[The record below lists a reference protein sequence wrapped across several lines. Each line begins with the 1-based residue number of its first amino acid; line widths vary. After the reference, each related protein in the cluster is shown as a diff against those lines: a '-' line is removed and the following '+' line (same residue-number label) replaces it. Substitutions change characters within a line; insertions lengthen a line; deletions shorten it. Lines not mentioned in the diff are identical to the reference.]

1 MNFLKKL
8 DAYPKTI
15 EDFRV
20 RTYSGA
26 AVSIISTAIIALLF
40 FSELSFYLTE
50 EVHHELFVDT
60 TRGEK
65 LKINIDIIFPSLPCS
80 YVSLDA
86 MDMAGEHQLD
96 VAHNIYKKRIDH
108 TGKPLGVVKEDV
120 LGSLVSQIAK
130 EKKNPTPSPPPAAE
144 GAKPSQPACGSC
156 YGAENELL
164 KCCNNCEDVREAYRQ
179 KGWAFSNP
187 DGIEQCAR
195 EGWTDKMKDQ
205 QNEGCQIYGYLLVN
219 KVAGNFHF
227 APGKSFQQHSMHVHD
242 LQPFKWAT
250 FNISHQIV
258 RLSFGT
264 DFPGIVN
271 PLDGVKKVSGE
282 GSTMYQYFVKIVP
295 TIYES
300 GPTKALST
308 NQFSV
313 TEHDRVVDAKN
324 PGGHGLPGVFFM
336 YDLSPIMVKLTKTQK
351 SFSQFLTGVC
361 AIIGGIYTVAGLID
375 SFIYSATRSLEKK
388 IQIGKAN

>member
-1 MNFLKKL
+1 
-8 DAYPKTI
+8 
-15 EDFRV
+15 
-20 RTYSGA
+20 
-26 AVSIISTAIIALLF
+26 
-40 FSELSFYLTE
+40 
-50 EVHHELFVDT
+50 
-60 TRGEK
+60 
-65 LKINIDIIFPSLPCS
+65 
-80 YVSLDA
+80 
-86 MDMAGEHQLD
+86 
-96 VAHNIYKKRIDH
+96 
-108 TGKPLGVVKEDV
+108 
-120 LGSLVSQIAK
+120 
-130 EKKNPTPSPPPAAE
+130 
-144 GAKPSQPACGSC
+144 
-156 YGAENELL
+156 
-164 KCCNNCEDVREAYRQ
+164 
-179 KGWAFSNP
+179 
-187 DGIEQCAR
+187 
-195 EGWTDKMKDQ
+195 
-205 QNEGCQIYGYLLVN
+205 
-219 KVAGNFHF
+219 
-227 APGKSFQQHSMHVHD
+227 MHVHD